1 MTDIRPTVE
10 WCTTNSWPI
19 CHQHMTDSQSRC
31 VVEISTNTRPI
42 VYPTIDWLLS
52 DCQLTIEWLST
63 DCRPTI
69 DWLSTG
75 SRPLYRPSLG
85 RVSTDY
91 RPLYRPLY
99 RPIDQSTLPTVNKI
113 WHWQSTWK
121 KHVSVA
127 KHGFG
132 FWAQC
137 ITNAKLEIY
146 EAFQDHLT
154 FLNRHMLL
162 FQISWIFSICQIYWE

>member
-63 DCRPTI
+63 DYRR
-69 DWLSTG
+69 LSTN
-75 SRPLYRPSLG
+75 YRLTVDRLSTAISTEFGPSVDRL
-85 RVSTDY
+85 STA
-91 RPLYRPLY
+91 
-99 RPIDQSTLPTVNKI
+99 ISTTISTTISTNRSVDTTYSKQDLTLAVDLKKTCKCCKTWFRFLSPVYNK
-113 WHWQSTWK
+113 
-121 KHVSVA
+121 
-127 KHGFG
+127 
-132 FWAQC
+132 
-137 ITNAKLEIY
+137 
-146 EAFQDHLT
+146 
-154 FLNRHMLL
+154 R
-162 FQISWIFSICQIYWE
+162 